1 MNDLESREKSYIQRL
16 SDLDQQLQH
25 EKEKNETLFPL
36 QDHNDEI
43 NNLMKKVEELT
54 IQQEKLNVM
63 LITKVKLFTKEK
75 IVSEEIKENIS

>member
-1 MNDLESREKSYIQRL
+1 L

-25 EKEKNETLFPL
+25 EKEKNETLLSL

-54 IQQEKLNVM
+54 IQEEKLNVM
-63 LITKVKLFTKEK
+63 LITKVKLFMKEK
-75 IVSEEIKENIS
+75 